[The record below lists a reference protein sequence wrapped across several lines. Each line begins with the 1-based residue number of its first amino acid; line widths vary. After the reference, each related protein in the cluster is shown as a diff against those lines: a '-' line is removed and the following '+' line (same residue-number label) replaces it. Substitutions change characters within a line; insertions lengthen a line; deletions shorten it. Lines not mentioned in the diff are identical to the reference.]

1 MKIVAFLCKNSAHL
15 ALEAARVLRFPVPEG
30 LQEVVLPCAGK
41 TDALLILKAFEKGAD
56 GVFVAGCQRGAC
68 RYLTGN
74 TRAEQMVE
82 AVAQDLAGTGIERS
96 RIRFETVTSNQPVEL
111 AEKIGVFAKTLEEM
125 GKVRA

>member
-1 MKIVAFLCKNSAHL
+1 
-15 ALEAARVLRFPVPEG
+15 
-30 LQEVVLPCAGK
+30 
-41 TDALLILKAFEKGAD
+41 
-56 GVFVAGCQRGAC
+56 
-68 RYLTGN
+68 
-74 TRAEQMVE
+74 MVE